1 MNTPYLACIIH
12 KRASK
17 GKIFMIRTVSPQPEE
32 KGRPC
37 RLSDMGPSI
46 LTLKPD
52 GAICYLAADR

>member
-12 KRASK
+12 KRALR
-17 GKIFMIRTVSPQPEE
+17 GKIFMIRTVPPQLEE
-32 KGRPC
+32 KGRPR

-52 GAICYLAADR
+52 GAICCLATGR